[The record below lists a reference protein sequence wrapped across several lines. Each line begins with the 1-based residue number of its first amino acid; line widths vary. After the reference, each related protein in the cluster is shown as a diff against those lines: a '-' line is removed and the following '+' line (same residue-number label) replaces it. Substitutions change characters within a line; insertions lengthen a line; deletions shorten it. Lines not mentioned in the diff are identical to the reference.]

1 MRIKCSP
8 GTSALSTIVNGERHR
23 VEFKNGE
30 AEVDELVGKY
40 FVRHFP
46 GVKKVQP
53 PKEVESE

>member
-8 GTSALSTIVNGERHR
+8 GTSALSTRIDGERHR
-23 VEFKNGE
+23 VEFANGE
-30 AEVDELVGKY
+30 AEVDEKVGKY
-40 FVRHFP
+40 FVKYFP